1 MELWTAFML
10 GLVGSLH
17 CAGMCG
23 PLALALPVAGKTRS
37 DFVLGRLLYNV
48 GRIITYAGIGAMFGL
63 VGQSFALAGFQKW
76 VSLVAGVAILLGLV
90 ASLRI
95 GLGLPITKSVMWLK
109 SSVGRLLQQ
118 RTFGSLFLLGS
129 LNGLLPCGLVYVAAT
144 AAAATGSLKL
154 GVISM
159 ALFGLG
165 TLPVMLGLGLAGRR
179 LQGFFNFKLQHLV
192 PISLAVLGVL
202 LILRGMELGIPYLS
216 PVLGVDGGGAVCH

>member
-23 PLALALPVAGKTRS
+23 PLALALPVAGKTRG
-37 DFVLGRLLYNV
+37 DFVLGRVLYNL
-48 GRIITYAGIGAMFGL
+48 GRILTYTVIGAVFGL

-76 VSLVAGVAILLGLV
+76 VSLAAGVAILLGLV
-90 ASLRI
+90 ASTRI

-129 LNGLLPCGLVYVAAT
+129 LNGLLPCGLVYVAAA
-144 AAAATGSLKL
+144 AAAATGSLQM
-154 GVISM
+154 GVLSM
-159 ALFGLG
+159 AMFGLG
-165 TLPVMLGLGLAGRR
+165 TLPVMLGLGLAGRKLQGIFSFR
-179 LQGFFNFKLQHLV
+179 LQNLV
-192 PISLAVLGVL
+192 PISLVVLGVL

-216 PVLGVDGGGAVCH
+216 PVLGVDGGGAACH

>member
-1 MELWTAFML
+1 
-10 GLVGSLH
+10 
-17 CAGMCG
+17 
-23 PLALALPVAGKTRS
+23 LPVAGKTRS
-37 DFVLGRLLYNV
+37 DFVLGRLLYNL
-48 GRIITYAGIGAMFGL
+48 GRILTYTVIGAVFGL

-90 ASLRI
+90 ASTRI
-95 GLGLPITKSVMWLK
+95 GLGLPITKSVVWLK

-118 RTFGSLFLLGS
+118 RTFGSLFLLGT
-129 LNGLLPCGLVYVAAT
+129 LNGLLPCGLVYVAAA
-144 AAAATGSLKL
+144 AAAATGSLQL
-154 GVISM
+154 GVFSM
-159 ALFGLG
+159 AMFGLG

-216 PVLGVDGGGAVCH
+216 PVLAVDGGGVACH

>member
-37 DFVLGRLLYNV
+37 DFVLGRVLYNL
-48 GRIITYAGIGAMFGL
+48 GRILTYAGIGAVFGL

-76 VSLVAGVAILLGLV
+76 VSLVAGVVILLGLV

-129 LNGLLPCGLVYVAAT
+129 LNGLLPCGLVYVAAA
-144 AAAATGSLKL
+144 AAAATGSLQL
-154 GVISM
+154 GVLSM
-159 ALFGLG
+159 AMFGLG
-165 TLPVMLGLGLAGRR
+165 TLPVMLGLGLAGRK

-216 PVLGVDGGGAVCH
+216 PVLGVDGGGAACH

>member
-37 DFVLGRLLYNV
+37 DFVLGRVLYNL
-48 GRIITYAGIGAMFGL
+48 GRILTYTGIGAVFGL

-76 VSLVAGVAILLGLV
+76 VSLVAGVVILLGLV

-129 LNGLLPCGLVYVAAT
+129 LNGLLPCGLVYVAAA
-144 AAAATGSLKL
+144 AAAATGSLQM
-154 GVISM
+154 GVLFM
-159 ALFGLG
+159 GMFGLG
-165 TLPVMLGLGLAGRR
+165 TLPVMLGLGLAGRK
-179 LQGFFNFKLQHLV
+179 LQGFFNFKLQNLV

-216 PVLGVDGGGAVCH
+216 PVLGVDGGGAACH

>member
-23 PLALALPVAGKTRS
+23 PLALALPVAGKTRG
-37 DFVLGRLLYNV
+37 DFVLGRVLYNL
-48 GRIITYAGIGAMFGL
+48 GRILTYTGIGAVFGL

-90 ASLRI
+90 ASTRI

-129 LNGLLPCGLVYVAAT
+129 LNGLLPCGLVYVAAA
-144 AAAATGSLKL
+144 AAAATGSLQM
-154 GVISM
+154 GVLSM
-159 ALFGLG
+159 ATFGVG
-165 TLPVMLGLGLAGRR
+165 TLPVMLGLGLPGRKLQGIFSFR
-179 LQGFFNFKLQHLV
+179 LQNLV
-192 PISLAVLGVL
+192 PISLVVLGVL

-216 PVLGVDGGGAVCH
+216 PVLGVDGGGPVCH

>member
-37 DFVLGRLLYNV
+37 DFVLGRVLYNL
-48 GRIITYAGIGAMFGL
+48 GRILTYTGIGAVFGL

-76 VSLVAGVAILLGLV
+76 VSLVAGVVILLGLV

-144 AAAATGSLKL
+144 AAAATGSLQL
-154 GVISM
+154 GVFYM
-159 ALFGLG
+159 AMFGLG
-165 TLPVMLGLGLAGRR
+165 TLPVMLGLGLAGRK
-179 LQGFFNFKLQHLV
+179 LQGFFNFKLQNLV

-216 PVLGVDGGGAVCH
+216 PVLGVDGTGAACH

>member
-37 DFVLGRLLYNV
+37 DFVLGRVLYNL
-48 GRIITYAGIGAMFGL
+48 GRILTYAGIGAVFGL

-76 VSLVAGVAILLGLV
+76 VSLVAGVVILLGLV

-129 LNGLLPCGLVYVAAT
+129 LNGLLPCGLVYVAAA
-144 AAAATGSLKL
+144 AAAATGSLQL
-154 GVISM
+154 GVLSM
-159 ALFGLG
+159 AMFGLG
-165 TLPVMLGLGLAGRR
+165 TLPVMLGLGLAGRK
-179 LQGFFNFKLQHLV
+179 LQGFINFKLQHLV

-216 PVLGVDGGGAVCH
+216 PVLGVDGGGAACH

>member
-37 DFVLGRLLYNV
+37 DFVLGRLLYNL
-48 GRIITYAGIGAMFGL
+48 GRILTYMLLGAVFGL

-109 SSVGRLLQQ
+109 ASVGRLLQQ

-144 AAAATGSLKL
+144 AAAATGSLQL
-154 GVISM
+154 GVFSM
-159 ALFGLG
+159 ALFGMG
-165 TLPVMLGLGLAGRR
+165 TLPVMLGMGLAGRK
-179 LQGFFNFKLQHLV
+179 LQGMLNFKLQRLV

-202 LILRGMELGIPYLS
+202 LILRGMELGIPYVS
-216 PVLGVDGGGAVCH
+216 PVLGVDGGGAHCH

>member
-37 DFVLGRLLYNV
+37 DFVLGRVLYNL
-48 GRIITYAGIGAMFGL
+48 GRILTYTGIGAVFGL

-76 VSLVAGVAILLGLV
+76 VSLVAGVVILLGLV

-129 LNGLLPCGLVYVAAT
+129 LNGLLPCGLVYVAAA
-144 AAAATGSLKL
+144 AAAATGSLQM
-154 GVISM
+154 GVLSM
-159 ALFGLG
+159 AMFGLG
-165 TLPVMLGLGLAGRR
+165 TLPVMLGLGLAGRK
-179 LQGFFNFKLQHLV
+179 LQGFFNFKLQNLV

-216 PVLGVDGGGAVCH
+216 PVLGVDGGGAACH

>member
-23 PLALALPVAGKTRS
+23 PLALALPVAGKTRG
-37 DFVLGRLLYNV
+37 DFVLGRLLYNL
-48 GRIITYAGIGAMFGL
+48 GRILTYTLLGAVFGL
-63 VGQSFALAGFQKW
+63 LGQSFALAGFQKW

-90 ASLRI
+90 ASLRV
-95 GLGLPITKSVMWLK
+95 GLGLPITKSVVWLK

-144 AAAATGSLKL
+144 AAAATGSLQS
-154 GVISM
+154 GVLSM

-165 TLPVMLGLGLAGRR
+165 TLPVMLGMGLAGRK
-179 LQGFFNFKLQHLV
+179 LQGMLNLKLQRLV

-202 LILRGMELGIPYLS
+202 LILRGMELGIPYVS
-216 PVLGVDGGGAVCH
+216 PVLTAGGCPHCH